1 MTKIMLAGA
10 SGLIGGNLVQILSG
24 TGHEVHIMGRRKLP
38 DFPPAILQHVA
49 DAGDWPAIVKQQGAD
64 IAISCL
70 GTTMKQAG
78 SKDAFR
84 AVDFDL
90 VVAFAQAARDAGA
103 RRFIAVSS
111 VGANPDGGNF
121 YLKTKGETERAV
133 SSLGFER
140 VDFLRPG
147 LLRGERGGPSR
158 PGEQIGIM
166 LSPLTDLLMI
176 GVLGRYRSIPAERV
190 ARAIATLL
198 GQQPSGHFIHEN
210 DAIEALAG

>member
-1 MTKIMLAGA
+1 MLAGA
-10 SGLIGGNLVQILSG
+10 SGLIGSHLAPMLLKA
-24 TGHEVHIMGRRKLP
+24 GHDVHVIGRRKLSEL
-38 DFPPAILQHVA
+38 PPTIMQHVGDAA
-49 DAGDWPAIVKQQGAD
+49 DWSAIVKQQGAD

-78 SKDAFR
+78 SKEAFK
-84 AVDFDL
+84 AVDFNL
-90 VVAFAQAARDAGA
+90 VVAFAQAAREAGA

-133 SSLGFER
+133 SGLGFER

-176 GVLGRYRSIPAERV
+176 GALGRYRSIPAERV
-190 ARAIATLL
+190 ARAMATLV

-210 DAIEALAG
+210 DAIAVLAG